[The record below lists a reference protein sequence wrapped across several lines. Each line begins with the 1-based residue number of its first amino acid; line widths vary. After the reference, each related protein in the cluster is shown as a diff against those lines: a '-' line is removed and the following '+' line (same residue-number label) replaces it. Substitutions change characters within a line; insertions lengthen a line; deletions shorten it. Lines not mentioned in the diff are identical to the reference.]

1 MDVHSTPDRQVDAP
15 EHSRLTALRRRRWF
29 WLVVLLLAAAVVAF
43 FVLRRPDSAREA
55 AEAARANRPVPVG
68 IAAAEVGDMPLTLD
82 AIGTVT
88 PLATVTVHTRID
100 GYLTRI
106 GFREGED
113 VRKGDFLAEVDP
125 RPYRIALEQ
134 TQAQLAKDQALLR
147 NAETDLT
154 RYRNLVAEDSIAR
167 QQLDTQE
174 SLVGQYRAQVK
185 LDQALVDDAK
195 LNLDY
200 TRIVSPIDGRVGLRL
215 VDEGNYV
222 RASDTT
228 GIVVVTQ
235 MAPITV
241 VFTLP
246 EDRLPKLQARLQQT
260 RALPVDAYDRRGD
273 TRIATG
279 RLATL
284 DNQIDSSTGTIK
296 LKAQFDNADE
306 RLYPNQ
312 FVNVRLLVETLK
324 GVTIVPAAAVQRGA
338 SGAYV
343 YVVGSDD
350 TVAVRQVTTG
360 LSAADRTQIT
370 QGLVAGERV
379 VTDGVDRLR
388 DGSRVTEPGRT
399 GPAGTGA
406 VGTKAAS

>member
-1 MDVHSTPDRQVDAP
+1 MDVHSTPDREVEAQQQP
-15 EHSRLTALRRRRWF
+15 RPLTRRRPRWP
-29 WLVVLLLAAAVVAF
+29 WLVLLLLAAAAAAIF
-43 FVLRRPDSAREA
+43 ILRRPDQAQEA
-55 AEAARANRPVPVG
+55 ADAARANRPVPVG
-68 IAAAEVGDMPLTLD
+68 VATVESGDMPLTLD

-88 PLATVTVHTRID
+88 PLATVTVRTRID

-106 GFREGED
+106 GFREGQD

-134 TQAQLAKDQALLR
+134 AQAQLAKDQALLR

-235 MAPITV
+235 MKPISV

-246 EDRLPKLQARLQQT
+246 EDRLPKLQARMQQT
-260 RALPVDAYDRRGD
+260 RALPVAAYDRSGD

-279 RLATL
+279 TLATL
-284 DNQIDSSTGTIK
+284 DNQIDATTGTIK

-312 FVNVRLLVETLK
+312 FVNVRLLADTLK
-324 GVTIVPAAAVQRGA
+324 GIIIVPSAAVQLGG

-343 YVVGSDD
+343 YVVGADD
-350 TVAVRQVTTG
+350 TVTVRKVTTG
-360 LSAADRTQIT
+360 LAEGDRTQIT
-370 QGLVAGERV
+370 QGLAAGERV

-388 DGSRVTEPGRT
+388 EGSRVTI
-399 GPAGTGA
+399 PAAAGA
-406 VGTKAAS
+406 TGTKAAS